1 MAEAGKWFIN
11 TDRGLTFQKWILQGM
26 GAGGHKCCYIV
37 SLPGIFFFHSL
48 FYCHSLF
55 VLINECC
62 NVCWGDRDI
71 FSLAELL
78 PFLNLFKNWNTST
91 IFIKCTGLLK
101 RHWGLLKRQIL
112 EPYHNWIGF
121 CCSFILLFLTFYFVL
136 SLFPLPY
143 CFSCAISCSEHFK
156 LCFFC
161 QWEDSY
167 CFNSEWSHHMVSDVS
182 PKS

>member
-1 MAEAGKWFIN
+1 MSYKY
-11 TDRGLTFQKWILQGM
+11 LPQLCSWILVVLPYN
-26 GAGGHKCCYIV
+26 CFYYYLYI
-37 SLPGIFFFHSL
+37 FNYAH
-48 FYCHSLF
+48 
-55 VLINECC
+55 
-62 NVCWGDRDI
+62 
-71 FSLAELL
+71 
-78 PFLNLFKNWNTST
+78 LFKNWNTSS
-91 IFIKCTGLLK
+91 IFIKCTELLK

-143 CFSCAISCSEHFK
+143 CFSCAVSYSEQFK